1 MTVKQPSQK
10 SPWIDQNSRCLTPEA
25 MNFLQSIVN
34 VLEGV
39 ADGSYTRMQFGL
51 FNIWIGAGT
60 PQGNVTASRP
70 DIYLRT
76 NGGVGSTVYYKTTDG
91 VATGWQAVP

>member
-1 MTVKQPSQK
+1 VTVKQPSQK
-10 SPWIDQNSRCLTPEA
+10 SPWIDATSRCLTPEA
-25 MNFLQSIVN
+25 LNFVQSIVD
-34 VLEGV
+34 VLNGKL
-39 ADGSYTRMQFGL
+39 DGSYTKMQFGS

-76 NGGVGSTVYYKTTDG
+76 DGAVGSTVYYKTTDG